1 MIDLLIKYPTRER
14 PEIFKKIITDYISKL
29 SGKRSVKFIISL
41 DSNDR
46 SCNNQEFINFL
57 ESLKNRVTLE
67 YFFGESKNK
76 IDACNR
82 DIPTE
87 DWRVCILV
95 SDDMVPKKHGFD
107 DIILS
112 DMEKYYPDF
121 DGALNYNTHR
131 QAFKNRTMV
140 LSIIGKKYYDRF
152 GYIYYP
158 GYKSIYCDNEQTE
171 VAIKLNKLVDIDNTI
186 ISHDWSSIKDDLRKK
201 TESGEFRN
209 YDSSHYEERKNKNF
223 YL

>member
-82 DIPTE
+82 DVPTE

-112 DMEKYYPDF
+112 DMEKYYPDL

-131 QAFKNRTMV
+131 EAFKNRTMV
-140 LSIIGKKYYDRF
+140 LSIVGKKYYDRF

-209 YDSSHYEERKNKNF
+209 YDSSLYEERKNKNF